1 MTEDIEHRKCWH
13 DLTCAVIGGAMYVV
27 FIICIAL
34 IGYTVYAI
42 YHLEIVIE

>member
-1 MTEDIEHRKCWH
+1 MTEELEHRKCCH
-13 DLTCAVIGGAMYVV
+13 DLACNIIGVAMCVV

-42 YHLEIVIE
+42 NNLEIVIK

>member
-1 MTEDIEHRKCWH
+1 MTEEEHLECWH
-13 DLTCAVIGGAMYVV
+13 DLACNIIGVAMCVV

-42 YHLEIVIE
+42 NNLEIVIE

>member
-1 MTEDIEHRKCWH
+1 MTEDIEHRKCCH
-13 DLTCAVIGGAMYVV
+13 DLAYNIIGVSMYVV

-42 YHLEIVIE
+42 NNLEIVIK